1 MTSDPR
7 IHVGRR
13 SRAIDRL
20 RTMTTGA
27 AVAGVAGTAA
37 FGILAAATWSGEPG
51 ATGAAAAANPT
62 PTATAPDDASG
73 RGSSGEALPGG
84 QTQPAAP
91 GGGSTRIRPTQPGSG
106 RSHATTGGSS

>member
-1 MTSDPR
+1 MTIDPR
-7 IHVGRR
+7 VHAGRR

-37 FGILAAATWSGEPG
+37 FGVLAATTWSGEPG
-51 ATGAAAAANPT
+51 ATGAAAVGPS

-73 RGSSGEALPGG
+73 RGSSGAEAPGN
-84 QTQPAAP
+84 QPEPAAP
-91 GGGSTRIRPTQPGSG
+91 GGGSTRIRPAQPGSG
-106 RSHATTGGSS
+106 RGHATTGGSS